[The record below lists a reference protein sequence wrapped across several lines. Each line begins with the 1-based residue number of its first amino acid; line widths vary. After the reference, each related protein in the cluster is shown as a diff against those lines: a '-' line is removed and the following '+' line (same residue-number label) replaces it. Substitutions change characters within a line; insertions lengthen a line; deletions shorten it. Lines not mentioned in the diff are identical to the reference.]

1 MRKLADLIFQR
12 DRLREELSKI
22 EKEISVLTQKTP
34 SLNLPFA
41 HEIPKDTDQEKPSD
55 SAPLTPQQ
63 KISLFYDLFKGR
75 GDTFAE
81 RWESFYDPQKAG
93 YSPICIKRSGECQ
106 RPYSLCKNCPDKRYK
121 PFTPKDVE
129 QHLLGNKTVG
139 TYPLVN
145 GRYCP
150 FAVIDLD
157 EDDWRNDAKAILEC
171 AEKLGIPAYPEI

>member
-22 EKEISVLTQKTP
+22 EKEISVLTQKTA

-75 GDTFAE
+75 GDTLLNDGNPSTIRKRPDILRFASNVPANA
-81 RWESFYDPQKAG
+81 RDRIRSAKTAPINVTNRSHQKTLN
-93 YSPICIKRSGECQ
+93 ST
-106 RPYSLCKNCPDKRYK
+106 
-121 PFTPKDVE
+121 F
-129 QHLLGNKTVG
+129 
-139 TYPLVN
+139 
-145 GRYCP
+145 
-150 FAVIDLD
+150 
-157 EDDWRNDAKAILEC
+157 
-171 AEKLGIPAYPEI
+171 